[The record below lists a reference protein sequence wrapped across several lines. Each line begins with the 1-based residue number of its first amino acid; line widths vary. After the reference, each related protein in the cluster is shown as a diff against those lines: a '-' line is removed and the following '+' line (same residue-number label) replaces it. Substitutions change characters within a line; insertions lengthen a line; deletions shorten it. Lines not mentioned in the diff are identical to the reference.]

1 MKTLAFTSTAL
12 AAIMSLAVSAASAAP
27 MVFFGEDLN
36 PGGTVPAGGN
46 AQTKRNSFLNNLVG
60 VGNQTFE
67 SFANLTSI
75 GGAGININFP
85 GSGGAITANL
95 SSGADPIGGGICDQ
109 TVGGTVNG
117 IACGFDRFATSGNNY
132 LQNASSMT
140 LTFSSAIAAF
150 GFFGTDFGD
159 FDQQVTV
166 TLENGTTEVLAVD
179 STQGSAAAGNV
190 LFWGMIDPDNS
201 YTSITFSTTGDT
213 DVFGFDD
220 MVIGDRQQ
228 VDIVP
233 EPGVLSLLALA
244 LFALGFLRF
253 KRK

>member
-1 MKTLAFTSTAL
+1 MKPLASTAL
-12 AAIMSLAVSAASAAP
+12 ATILSLVVSTASAAP
-27 MVFFGEDLN
+27 VVFFGEDLN

-46 AQTKRNSFLNNLVG
+46 AQTARNSFLSFLVG
-60 VGNQTFE
+60 VGNQNFE

-75 GGAGININFP
+75 GGAGINISFP
-85 GSGGAITANL
+85 GSSGMITANL
-95 SSGADPIGGGICDQ
+95 SSGAAPLGGGICDQ

-117 IACGFDRFATSGNNY
+117 IACGFDRFATSPNNY
-132 LQNASSMT
+132 LQNASNMT
-140 LTFSSAIAAF
+140 LTFSSAISAF
-150 GFFGTDFGD
+150 GFYGTDFGD

-166 TLENGTTEVLAVD
+166 TLENGDTQVIPVD
-179 STQGSAAAGNV
+179 STQGPTAAGNV
-190 LFWGMIDPDNS
+190 LFWGMIDAANS
-201 YTSITFSTTGDT
+201 YTSITFSTTGGT

-228 VDIVP
+228 VRLP
-233 EPGVLSLLALA
+233 EPGALSLLSLV

>member
-27 MVFFGEDLN
+27 IVFFGEDLN

-46 AQTKRNSFLNNLVG
+46 AQTARNSFLSNLVG

-95 SSGADPIGGGICDQ
+95 SSGADPSGGGICDQ

-117 IACGFDRFATSGNNY
+117 VGCGFQRFATSGDNY

-140 LTFSSAIAAF
+140 LTFSSPIAAF

-166 TLENGTTEVLAVD
+166 TLENGTTEVIAVD
-179 STQGSAAAGNV
+179 STQGPTAGGNV
-190 LFWGMIDPDNS
+190 LFWGMIDAANS
-201 YTSITFSTTGDT
+201 YTSITFSTTGGT

-228 VDIVP
+228 VVIVP
-233 EPGVLSLLALA
+233 EPGVLSLLSLA